1 MLDLEGIYQNE
12 SVEDVLLYFALR
24 TSYPWIDR
32 MYVRYKFE
40 VAAERELLF
49 TCQRLVKEGKL
60 MEKKNSLWKKAQTGK
75 NRNLSL
81 TRSTALSKLP

>member
-60 MEKKNSLWKKAQTGK
+60 METKKLFMEKGPNWKEPKFVTDKKYGIE
-75 NRNLSL
+75 
-81 TRSTALSKLP
+81 